1 MGDDLK
7 GMDVLIFSQMFTKD
21 YFPARFVIAGI
32 IFEEVRQTLQIVLLY
47 SSDKIRKTKN
57 EHLNLVCQILY
68 CLLL

>member
-32 IFEEVRQTLQIVLLY
+32 IFEEVR
-47 SSDKIRKTKN
+47 
-57 EHLNLVCQILY
+57 
-68 CLLL
+68 

>member
-32 IFEEVRQTLQIVLLY
+32 IFEEVRQTLQILLLH
-47 SSDKIRKTKN
+47 SSNEIRKTKN
-57 EHLNLVCQILY
+57 EHLTIVCQNLN
-68 CLLL
+68 CLL

>member
-32 IFEEVRQTLQIVLLY
+32 IFEEVRQTLQILLLY
-47 SSDKIRKTKN
+47 SSNEIRKTKN
-57 EHLNLVCQILY
+57 EHLKIDSQNLNYLQL
-68 CLLL
+68 